1 MASLVLMAVGT
12 VLSASEEQQA
22 GYRSMRRGKVQ
33 KALNEVAATQEVAV
47 GQRKALEAGR
57 QADLMAS
64 RALAV
69 ASAGGAAQDIDN
81 LIADISSEGV
91 YEANVAMYEAESK
104 AEKLKYEGVLAERY
118 GREEQVVS
126 KTKTYATVLS
136 GATKAYGYA

>member
-1 MASLVLMAVGT
+1 MASLVFMAVGT
-12 VLSASEEQQA
+12 VLSSSEQQQA
-22 GYRSMRRGKVQ
+22 GYASMRRGKVQ

-47 GQRKALEAGR
+47 GQRKALESGR

-104 AEKLKYEGVLAERY
+104 SEKLKYEGSLAERY
-118 GREEQVVS
+118 GQEEQAVS
-126 KTKTYATVLS
+126 KTKSYATVLS
-136 GATKAYGYA
+136 GASKVYGYA